1 MNIFQKLAFVAKHFV
16 GSSEYRTS
24 FFNWLVHQ
32 LKRSEA
38 PELTIKAPDNST
50 FILSV
55 WKNWTEYEFWKKH
68 KVPATD
74 EKIIQAALSKPDSV
88 CLDVGANI
96 GVYSLYIAACGAARV
111 YSFEPAKENF
121 QRLLKNVEKNPILSR
136 RITPVQKA
144 VSDTHQQLSVYFNAA
159 SPGHTKVG
167 IDDSGAESCEAISMD
182 QFCRD
187 ESLLSVALL
196 KVDVEGFEMHVLL
209 GCKEL
214 LKARRIEIIL
224 FESYDIALNRFGSSR
239 LEQWNYL
246 NSFSYHIFTLTGIRL
261 DLQTFCA
268 SEDPDFVA
276 TYYDVFP
283 L

>member
-16 GSSEYRTS
+16 GSPEYRTI
-24 FFNWLVHQ
+24 FFNWVVHH
-32 LKRSEA
+32 LKRAEA
-38 PELTIKAPDNST
+38 PQLTITAPDGST
-50 FILSV
+50 YILSE

-68 KVPATD
+68 KVPAID
-74 EKIIQAALSKPDSV
+74 GKIIQAALAKPDSV

-96 GVYSLYIAACGAARV
+96 GIYSLYFAACGANKV

-121 QRLLKNVEKNPILSR
+121 QRLLKNIEKNPRLSR

-167 IDDSGAESCEAISMD
+167 TEDSGIESCQAISME
-182 QFCRD
+182 QFCSA
-187 ESLLSVALL
+187 ESILKVALL

-214 LKARRIEIIL
+214 LIARRIEIIF
-224 FESYDIALNRFGSSR
+224 FESYDNALSHFGSSR

-246 NSFSYHIFTLTGIRL
+246 NSCSYHIFTLSGIRL
-261 DLQTFCA
+261 DAQGFCA
-268 SEDPDFVA
+268 SESPDFVA